1 MSNSR
6 KRFTEGDVWQYYE
19 KNFLGGWSFPN
30 GNETLTITDA
40 YRDIVYDRYKS
51 GFIEK
56 TIIQFKE
63 KELPMVVG
71 SQNSSIIASV
81 CGSDSPLDWIGKKI
95 IVGTKMRKDRETKEM
110 RPVIDIKNE
119 KPSEEITR
127 RASADQIAVI
137 RTLIESGA
145 IKSESAMC
153 KFFGVGKID
162 DLSPED
168 ASSIIAQKGE
178 KK

>member
-30 GNETLTITDA
+30 GNETLTISDA

-63 KELPMVVG
+63 KDLPMVVG

-95 IVGTKMRKDRETKEM
+95 IVGTKMRKDCETKEM

-127 RASADQIAVI
+127 RASAEQIAEI
-137 RTLIESGA
+137 RNLIETGV
-145 IKSESAMC
+145 IKSESGMC
-153 KFFGVGKID
+153 RFFGVGRVD
-162 DLSPED
+162 DLSPEN
-168 ASSIIAQKGE
+168 AAEVIRRRGE
-178 KK
+178 NK